1 MSRDNFLRRAAG
13 FAVLLLA
20 VSPQRLTADSTY
32 SQVNLVSDVPG
43 LATNTDPNLKNPW
56 GVSFA
61 PTSPFW
67 ISNQASNTA
76 TLYDGAGTPV
86 PLVVSIPPSGFPTG
100 PTGQVFNG
108 TSSFNLPDG
117 SPAVF
122 LFDTL
127 DGRIL
132 GWNGGAGTTAVNVS
146 TIAGAVYTGLAIAS
160 SGGANYIYA
169 ADNTG
174 HITVFD
180 ASFSNVTGTTFAGKF
195 VDPNPVAG
203 FHPFNIQSIG
213 GNLYVT
219 YAALTAQGVGLPGGF
234 VDEFNSSGTFLKRI
248 ATNGSLYAPWGITLA
263 PAAFGS
269 FGGDLL
275 IGQFGDGKILV
286 YDPSTDQFL
295 GTINGT
301 NGMPI
306 VNPFLWS
313 LDFRTGG
320 TNVNTN
326 ALYFTAG
333 YNNQLDG
340 LFGKIQATPEPG
352 TIALVLSGLSFLGA
366 RRLVRRKKRLA

>member
-13 FAVLLLA
+13 CAVLLLA

-32 SQVNLVSDVPG
+32 SQVNLVSDMPG
-43 LATNTDPNLKNPW
+43 LAANTDPNLKNPW

-61 PTSPFW
+61 PASPFW

-76 TLYDGAGTPV
+76 TLYNGAGNLV

-195 VDPNPVAG
+195 VDPNSVAG
-203 FHPFNIQSIG
+203 FHPFNIQNIG

-219 YAALTAQGVGLPGGF
+219 YAAVTAQGVGLPGGF

-248 ATNGSLYAPWGITLA
+248 ATSGQLYAPWGITLA
-263 PAAFGS
+263 PATFGS

-275 IGQFGDGKILV
+275 IGQFGDGQILV

-333 YNNQLDG
+333 YNNQKDG
-340 LFGKIQATPEPG
+340 LFGDIQATPEPG

-366 RRLVRRKKRLA
+366 RQLVRRKKRLA